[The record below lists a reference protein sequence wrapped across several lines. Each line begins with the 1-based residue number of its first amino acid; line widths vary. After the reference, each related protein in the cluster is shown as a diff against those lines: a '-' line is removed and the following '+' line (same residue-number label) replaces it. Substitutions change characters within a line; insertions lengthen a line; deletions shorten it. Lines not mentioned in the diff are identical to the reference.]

1 MHAGCDPIAPG
12 PAAGVKLRHCATFL
26 LGITIASS
34 PNMRR
39 KAAASV
45 LVVEDE
51 PDIRE
56 TLRDI
61 LEMEG
66 YRVRCAANGK
76 EALDVLAEMKPK
88 LILLDLMMPV
98 MSGYELLQRLRE
110 SDDLAKIPV
119 TVVSA
124 VGDRATVRNA
134 SILKKPFDLDVL
146 LHLVDQQCAA
156 HP

>member
-1 MHAGCDPIAPG
+1 MGQC
-12 PAAGVKLRHCATFL
+12 
-26 LGITIASS
+26 SS
-34 PNMRR
+34 P
-39 KAAASV
+39 AV

-56 TLRDI
+56 TLRDV

-76 EALDVLAEMKPK
+76 EALDVLSEMRPK

-110 SDDLAKIPV
+110 SAELSSIPV

-124 VGDRATVRNA
+124 IADRVQIRDTL
-134 SILKKPFDLDVL
+134 ILRKPVDLDLL
-146 LHLVDQQCAA
+146 LHVVDQQCRAC
-156 HP
+156 